1 MSNPVLTLHVVAAFL
16 SISGF
21 IFRGILHLSSS
32 DLVNKKWLKI
42 SPHVNDTILIV
53 SAIVLLQRAD
63 LSILNTPWLQ
73 AKIVALILYI
83 ALGLIA
89 FRFAKT
95 QTVSLFAWIAAIFV
109 FAYIVGVA
117 ITKSPLVL
125 F

>member
-32 DLVNKKWLKI
+32 DLLNKKWLKI
-42 SPHVNDTILIV
+42 SPHVNDTILII

-83 ALGLIA
+83 TLGLIA

-95 QTVSLFAWIAAIFV
+95 QTVSLFAWIAATFV
-109 FAYIVGVA
+109 FAYIVAVA
-117 ITKSPLVL
+117 ITKNPLVL

>member
-1 MSNPVLTLHVVAAFL
+1 MTNPVLTLHVVAAFL

-63 LSILNTPWLQ
+63 LNILDTPWLQ

-95 QTVSLFAWIAAIFV
+95 RMVSLFAWIAAIFV

>member
-95 QTVSLFAWIAAIFV
+95 KTVSLLAWIGAILV
-109 FAYIVGVA
+109 FAYIVAVA
-117 ITKSPLVL
+117 ITKNPLVL

>member
-21 IFRGILHLSSS
+21 IFRGILRLSSS
-32 DLVNKKWLKI
+32 DLLNKKWLKI
-42 SPHVNDTILIV
+42 SPHVNDTILII

-63 LSILNTPWLQ
+63 LSVLNTPWLQ

-83 ALGLIA
+83 TLGLIA

-95 QTVSLFAWIAAIFV
+95 PAIRLFAWIAAIFV
-109 FAYIVGVA
+109 FAYIVAVA
-117 ITKSPLVL
+117 ITKNPLVL

>member
-32 DLVNKKWLKI
+32 DLLNKKWLKI
-42 SPHVNDTILIV
+42 SPHVNDTILII

-83 ALGLIA
+83 TLGLIA

-95 QTVSLFAWIAAIFV
+95 QTVSLFAWIAAILV
-109 FAYIVGVA
+109 FAYIVAVA
-117 ITKSPLVL
+117 ITKNPLVL